1 MENRNFEYIQCETWR
16 RFFVCIIDYVI
27 MSVILAIPIFLYLH
41 FGGVKVPEPIQDLIN
56 SGASQAELM
65 EYLEGH
71 QAVLSELTNSLLMFL
86 VFTLVITVVVYAVYL
101 IIIPSIFKDFQT
113 IGRKLLK
120 IKIVKTNGD
129 PMRPADYLL
138 REFVGNYLINLISY
152 CCVGLPFIINI
163 VLIFTKGRIIAD
175 YISDCYF
182 VTTTDAHYY
191 EDDNDEI
198 GGYTDNTYNEP
209 NGNGSDNLNIYGN
222 PYGHSNQDDN
232 HE

>member
-1 MENRNFEYIQCETWR
+1 
-16 RFFVCIIDYVI
+16 
-27 MSVILAIPIFLYLH
+27 
-41 FGGVKVPEPIQDLIN
+41 
-56 SGASQAELM
+56 M

-71 QAVLSELTNSLLMFL
+71 QAVLTELTNGLLMFL
-86 VFTLVITVVVYAVYL
+86 VFTLVITAVVYAVYL

-113 IGRKLLK
+113 IGRRLLK
-120 IKIVKTNGD
+120 IKIVKTSGD

-138 REFVGNYLINLISY
+138 REFVGNYLINVINY
-152 CCVGLPFIINI
+152 CCVGIPFIINI
-163 VLIFTKGRIIAD
+163 VLILTKGRIIAD

-191 EDDNDEI
+191 KDDNDEI
-198 GGYTDNTYNEP
+198 GGYTDNSYNEQ
-209 NGNGSDNLNIYGN
+209 NGNDSDNLNIYGN